1 MIRCLQALQATLL
14 ALGARLHDDDP
25 ERGDVPGW
33 VMITVMTAGIVA
45 ALIVIAGPR
54 LTSAFDSAVS
64 KVTG

>member
-1 MIRCLQALQATLL
+1 VR
-14 ALGARLHDDDP
+14 DD
-25 ERGDVPGW
+25 RGDVPGW

>member
-1 MIRCLQALQATLL
+1 MYVYAVLLSLRDRFVRTL
-14 ALGARLHDDDP
+14 DDD
-25 ERGDVPGW
+25 RGDVPGW

-64 KVTG
+64 RVTG

>member
-1 MIRCLQALQATLL
+1 MHLYVVLLTLRERALQAL
-14 ALGARLHDDDP
+14 RDD
-25 ERGDVPGW
+25 RGDVPGW

-45 ALIVIAGPR
+45 ALIVVAGPR

>member
-1 MIRCLQALQATLL
+1 MYVYAVLLTLRERALSAV
-14 ALGARLHDDDP
+14 RDD
-25 ERGDVPGW
+25 RGDVPGW

-64 KVTG
+64 RVTG

>member
-1 MIRCLQALQATLL
+1 MYLYAVLLTLRDRAVKAL
-14 ALGARLHDDDP
+14 RDD
-25 ERGDVPGW
+25 RGDVPGW

>member
-1 MIRCLQALQATLL
+1 MHLYAVLLTLRERALL
-14 ALGARLHDDDP
+14 ALRDD
-25 ERGDVPGW
+25 RGDVPGW

-64 KVTG
+64 QVTG

>member
-1 MIRCLQALQATLL
+1 MYLYAVLLTLRDRATSPWL
-14 ALGARLHDDDP
+14 RDDP

-54 LTSAFDSAVS
+54 LTGAFDTAISR
-64 KVTG
+64 VTG